1 MRKYII
7 ERDMPGVGRQSSDG
21 LSAAA
26 QRSNKVLAELGHDIH
41 WLESY
46 VTGDKIFCVY
56 VARDPSLIEE
66 HAAKSGF
73 PATQI
78 SEVRA
83 VIDPSTAG
91 A

>member
-1 MRKYII
+1 MRKYVI
-7 ERDMPGVGRQSSDG
+7 EREMPGVGKQTREG

-26 QRSNKVLAELGHDIH
+26 QRSNEVLAELGPEIH

-56 VARDPSLIEE
+56 VARDPALIEE

-73 PATQI
+73 PATRI
-78 SEVRA
+78 SEVSA
-83 VIDPSTAG
+83 VIDPSTA
-91 A
+91 AA